1 MKNKLFF
8 LVILT
13 LSLCCTNRSFAQFYG
28 SNLMETQYGKLPTD
42 SINFG
47 TAYDRGII
55 GYNYKNFSAGITLEQ
70 YYTRYE
76 ERNYT
81 KITQYSLKY
90 NSNVLDVN
98 LGNFNETIGRGILL
112 RSFEIPGA
120 ILEDQGFRSRN
131 YFYRDVQGLS
141 AKLKLK
147 NFTTKVIWGKPLN
160 NIFPPNQDNSIR
172 RIDEIKAIYSDYT
185 FKKQTLGASFLSLD
199 NEKGNSNYSMLTLS
213 GVLSPTITYYSEIAN
228 DIEDSNTHAYY
239 GNINFAFENLGIT
252 AEIKNYNNFL
262 LGSGFNE
269 VPALIKEHTYKVLNR
284 STHVVQP
291 INESGYQTE
300 AYYTF
305 PDSSVLTLN
314 NAVAK
319 NELDKDFIFQEYFA
333 EYAFSIANNQHDV
346 KLFIDYAEDPFKDQ
360 SNRISTGAYVDWK
373 TSEKSSFKTEYE
385 FQHFIR
391 GSKNVQNQ
399 VLTLGYAFKSKWIFS
414 LVTELSNDPFLTDK
428 LWKTWVGGNLKYQ
441 VNNSNSLQV
450 FAGQRRGGP
459 ACNAGICY
467 EVLDYQGVELRWT
480 TRF

>member
-1 MKNKLFF
+1 MKNNVLILVLLGVF
-8 LVILT
+8 LSCST
-13 LSLCCTNRSFAQFYG
+13 KTNAQIYG
-28 SNLMETQYGKLPTD
+28 NNLLETQYGKLPTD

-55 GYNYKNFSAGITLEQ
+55 GYNYKNFSAGVTLEQ
-70 YYTRYE
+70 YYTRFE

-90 NSNVLDVN
+90 NSDVLDVS
-98 LGNFNETIGRGILL
+98 LGNFNETLGRGILL

-131 YFYRDVQGLS
+131 YFYRDVQGIS

-160 NIFPPNQDNSIR
+160 NVFPPNQEEAIR
-172 RIDEIKAIYSDYT
+172 RIDEIKTIYSDYT
-185 FKKQTLGASFLSLD
+185 FKKQTLGASLLALNND
-199 NEKGNSNYSMLTLS
+199 KGDSKYTMFTLS
-213 GVLSPTITYYSEIAN
+213 GVISPKINYYAEFAN
-228 DIEDSNTHAYY
+228 DIENSGNHAYY
-239 GNINFAFENLGIT
+239 GNINFIFGNLGIT
-252 AEIKNYNNFL
+252 AEVKDYNNFL

-291 INESGYQTE
+291 FNESGYQVE

-305 PDSSVLTLN
+305 ADNSVLTFN
-314 NAVAK
+314 NALSK
-319 NELDKDFIFQEYFA
+319 NDFDKEYIYQEYFL
-333 EYAFSIANNQHDV
+333 EYDFTTAKEHNV
-346 KLFIDYAEDPFKDQ
+346 KVFIDYAEDPFKQQ
-360 SNRISTGAYVDWK
+360 SNRMSAGSYIDWK
-373 TSEKSSFKTEYE
+373 VSEKSSFKTEYE
-385 FQHFIR
+385 FQYFNR
-391 GSKNVQNQ
+391 GEETVQNQ
-399 VLTLGYAFKSKWIFS
+399 VLNLGYAYTSKWIFS
-414 LVTELSNDPFLTDK
+414 IITELSNDSFLTDK
-428 LWKTWVGGNLKYQ
+428 SWKTWFGSNLKYQ
-441 VNNSNSLQV
+441 INNGNSLQL

-467 EVLDYQGVELRWT
+467 EVLDYEGVELRWT

>member
-1 MKNKLFF
+1 MKNKILF
-8 LVILT
+8 LIVLILYLNCGT
-13 LSLCCTNRSFAQFYG
+13 KTYAQIYG
-28 SNLMETQYGKLPTD
+28 SNLLETQYGKLPTD

-47 TAYDRGII
+47 TAYNRSIL
-55 GYNYKNFSAGITLEQ
+55 GYDYKNFSTGVTLEN

-76 ERNYT
+76 NRNYT

-90 NSNVLDVN
+90 NSDILDVS

-131 YFYRDVQGLS
+131 YFYRDVQGIS

-160 NIFPPNQDNSIR
+160 NVFPPNQSNSIR
-172 RIDEIKAIYSDYT
+172 RIDEIKTIYSDYT
-185 FKKQTLGASFLSLD
+185 FKKQTVGASFLSLH
-199 NEKGNSNYSMLTLS
+199 NEKGDSNYSMLTFS
-213 GVLSPTITYYSEIAN
+213 GTISPKINYYTEFAN
-228 DIEDSNTHAYY
+228 DIENSSTHAYY
-239 GNINFAFENLGIT
+239 GNINFMFEKLGIT
-252 AEIKNYNNFL
+252 AEFKDYNNFL

-291 INESGYQTE
+291 FNESGYQIE

-305 PDSSVLTLN
+305 QNSSVLTFN
-314 NAVAK
+314 NAVSK
-319 NELDKDFIFQEYFA
+319 NNFDKKYLYQEYFA
-333 EYAFSIANNQHDV
+333 EYDFSTAKEHNIKV
-346 KLFIDYAEDPFKDQ
+346 FIDYAEDPFKLQ
-360 SNRISTGAYVDWK
+360 SNRISTGAYIDWK
-373 TSEKSSFKTEYE
+373 ISEKSSIKTEYE
-385 FQHFIR
+385 FQYFKR
-391 GSKNVQNQ
+391 GDEMVQNQ
-399 VLTLGYAFKSKWIFS
+399 VFNLGYAFKSKWIFS
-414 LVTELSNDPFLTDK
+414 VLTELSNDSFLTNK
-428 LWKTWVGGNLKYQ
+428 SLKTWIGSNIKYQ
-441 VNNSNSLQV
+441 INNGNNLQL

-467 EVLDYQGVELRWT
+467 EVLDYNGIEIRWT